1 MKIAFTSIL
10 LPALSQNVPTKLI
23 VWILGGQS
31 VVQFLHFVLP
41 YKKVLGVTNAGKVE
55 EEDFF
60 ADKPGQLWV
69 KGMPDNLG
77 FETLINSKS
86 THFLT
91 AISQFD
97 LAAKGK

>member
-1 MKIAFTSIL
+1 MVVSI
-10 LPALSQNVPTKLI
+10 
-23 VWILGGQS
+23 
-31 VVQFLHFVLP
+31 QFFYFVLP

-55 EEDFF
+55 EEVCV
-60 ADKPGQLWV
+60 ADNPGQLWV

-91 AISQFD
+91 ATSQSD

>member
-1 MKIAFTSIL
+1 MKIAFNGYLAACTQPKWPNQVEVGIFGL
-10 LPALSQNVPTKLI
+10 
-23 VWILGGQS
+23 
-31 VVQFLHFVLP
+31 QFLNFVLP

-55 EEDFF
+55 EEVFF

-91 AISQFD
+91 AISQSD

>member
-1 MKIAFTSIL
+1 MVVSI
-10 LPALSQNVPTKLI
+10 
-23 VWILGGQS
+23 
-31 VVQFLHFVLP
+31 QFLYFVLP

-55 EEDFF
+55 EEVFV
-60 ADKPGQLWV
+60 ADNPGQLWV
-69 KGMPDNLG
+69 KGMPDNWG

-91 AISQFD
+91 ATSQSD